1 MYQELKQNDAAA
13 CARGSPSPWVLR
25 FVGLLPAGGAVLDL
39 ACGAGRHAALL
50 AAHGHPVLAVDRDI
64 GQLGALAATPGVTAL
79 AADLEGPA
87 GWPLG
92 ERRFAGVVVTNYLHR
107 PLLPAIVAAVGPGGL
122 LLYETFARGNERLGR
137 PANPDFL
144 LRPGE
149 LLAAVGSEL
158 TVLAYEH
165 GTAALPRPAVIQ
177 RIAAR
182 RPAPGDFDSAGGF
195 LYGDGRQGE
204 CAPEKP

>member
-1 MYQELKQNDAAA
+1 MRNDTAD
-13 CARGSPSPWVLR
+13 CARGRPSPWILR
-25 FVGLLPAGGAVLDL
+25 FVGLLPPGGETLDL
-39 ACGAGRHAALL
+39 ACGTGRHAALL
-50 AAHGHPVLAVDRDI
+50 AARGHPVLAVDRDI
-64 GQLGALAATPGVTAL
+64 GQLGALATAPGVTAL

-92 ERRFAGVVVTNYLHR
+92 DRRFAAVVVTNYLHR
-107 PLLPAIVAAVGPGGL
+107 PLLPAIVAALGPGGL
-122 LLYETFARGNERLGR
+122 LLYETFARGNERFGR

-144 LRPGE
+144 LQPGE
-149 LLAAVGSEL
+149 LLAAVGSDL

-165 GTAALPRPAVIQ
+165 GAVAAPRPAVVQ

-195 LYGDGRQGE
+195 LYGDRRQGE
-204 CAPEKP
+204 CAPG

>member
-1 MYQELKQNDAAA
+1 MSQEQIKNNANA
-13 CARGSPSPWVLR
+13 CARGRPSPWVVR
-25 FVGLLPAGGAVLDL
+25 FVDLLPPGGEVLDL

-50 AAHGHPVLAVDRDI
+50 AARGHPVLAVDRDI
-64 GQLGALAATPGVTAL
+64 GQLGALAAAPGVTAL
-79 AADLEGPA
+79 AADLEAPA

-107 PLLPAIVAAVGPGGL
+107 PLLPAIVTAVGPSGL
-122 LLYETFARGNERLGR
+122 LLYETFAHGNERFGR

-149 LLAAVGSEL
+149 LLAAVGIDL

-165 GTAALPRPAVIQ
+165 GAVATPRPAVIQ

-182 RPAPGDFDSAGGF
+182 RPAPGDFASAGGF
-195 LYGDGRQGE
+195 LYGDHRQGG